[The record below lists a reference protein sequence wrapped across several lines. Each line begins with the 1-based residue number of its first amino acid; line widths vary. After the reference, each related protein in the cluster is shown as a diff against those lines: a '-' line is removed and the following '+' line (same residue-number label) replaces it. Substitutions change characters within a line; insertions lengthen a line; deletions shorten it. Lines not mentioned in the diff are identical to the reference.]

1 MKTCSYHASLNLIVF
16 SLLASSPV
24 LSQEM
29 PAPFQSFENI
39 DIDLSGEISI
49 DEANTYH
56 TRVFAL
62 FDENRDGSLTRT
74 EFIGTRTGPEEF
86 GFCAREIHDVKEN
99 RFDAWEKNG
108 DDRLSKAEFLS
119 GALSCFARAD
129 KNGNSQLNREE
140 YGSGL

>member
-1 MKTCSYHASLNLIVF
+1 M
-16 SLLASSPV
+16 LASSPL

-29 PAPFQSFENI
+29 PAPFQSFEDL

-56 TRVFAL
+56 TRVFAT
-62 FDENRDGSLTRT
+62 FDRNRDGSLTRT
-74 EFIGTRTGPEEF
+74 EFIGERTGPEKF
-86 GFCAREIHDVKEN
+86 GFCAAQIHDVKEE
-99 RFDAWEKNG
+99 RFDAWEQNG

-129 KNGNSQLNREE
+129 KDGNSQLNQKE
-140 YGSGL
+140 YGTGI